1 MTQKISII
9 GAPVQTG
16 TGRGGCLMGPA
27 ALRTAG
33 IAGTFMSLGR
43 QVADQGDLVPDD
55 TLLLNPVPDHISAPE
70 ETLGWITAIHRAV
83 LKTAKSG
90 AFPVTIGGDHSL
102 AAGTMGAMAEYA
114 AEKGQPL
121 FVLWFDAH
129 PDLHSIDTTES
140 GNLHGCPMGYVTG
153 QPGFEAF
160 PKLKATIPPN
170 QVCMIGLRSVDPE
183 ERQRLANQPFHVS
196 DMRALDEHG
205 IASPLRSFLEL
216 VKAADGLLHVSFDVD
231 FLDPDIAP
239 GVGTT
244 VPGGATFR
252 EAHLAMEMLC
262 DSGLVSSLDLVELNP
277 FLDERG
283 RTAQLLVD
291 LVASLFGRRVLDRPT
306 MGFAA

>member
-1 MTQKISII
+1 
-9 GAPVQTG
+9 
-16 TGRGGCLMGPA
+16 MGPA

-33 IAGTFMSLGR
+33 IATTFASLGK
-43 QVADQGDLVPDD
+43 QVEDQGDLKPEP
-55 TLLLNPVPDHISAPE
+55 TPLLAPVPNHISAPE
-70 ETLGWITAIHRAV
+70 ETLSWITAIHSAV
-83 LKTAKSG
+83 LRTARAGS
-90 AFPVTIGGDHSL
+90 FPVTIGGDHSL

-114 AEKGQPL
+114 AEQSRPL

-160 PKLKATIPPN
+160 PQLKATIPPEH
-170 QVCMIGLRSVDPE
+170 VCMIGLRSVDPV
-183 ERQRLANQPFHVS
+183 ERQRLAKQPFHVS

-205 IASPLRSFLEL
+205 IAAPLRAFLEL
-216 VKAADGLLHVSFDVD
+216 VKKADGFLHVSFDVD

-262 DSGLVSSLDLVELNP
+262 DSGLVTSLDLVELNP

>member
-1 MTQKISII
+1 
-9 GAPVQTG
+9 
-16 TGRGGCLMGPA
+16 MGPA

-33 IAGTFMSLGR
+33 IVATFTSLGR
-43 QVADQGDLVPDD
+43 VVEDQGDLTPDNIP
-55 TLLLNPVPDHISAPE
+55 LSAPVPSHISAPE
-70 ETLGWITAIHRAV
+70 ETLGWITAIHRSV
-83 LKTAKSG
+83 LLTAELG
-90 AFPVTIGGDHSL
+90 NFPVTIGGDHSL

-114 AEKGQPL
+114 KQQGKPL

-153 QPGFEAF
+153 QPGFKAF
-160 PKLKATIPPN
+160 PKLSATIPPE
-170 QVCMIGLRSVDPE
+170 QICMIGLRSVDPV
-183 ERQRLANQPFHVS
+183 ERQRLADQPFHVS

-205 IASPLRSFLEL
+205 IAAPLRSFLEL
-216 VKAADGLLHVSFDVD
+216 VRSAGGLLHVSFDVD

-262 DSGLVSSLDLVELNP
+262 DSGLVTSLDLVELNP
-277 FLDERG
+277 FLDDRG